1 MKNKYPYILL
11 TLFFISFLVFLT
23 NTWLHPPKPKYE
35 GEIKVESLNKVVKVY
50 TDSYGVPHIFA
61 ENEQDLFFTAGYL
74 SARERLFQLSTVA
87 LAVKGELGSVFG
99 NDLLKT
105 DIYLRTWRIHSMGRK
120 MVANM
125 DPKNRQIFKN
135 FCDGIN
141 YHIDEAIKDLPIE
154 FKILGFKPSYWDPS
168 IVAGYARMMAHE
180 MQGSWKAEVI
190 FGAINNYFGKDK
202 LLEIIPDLKL
212 DHPTIAG
219 APIEGMEQTLSTILN
234 IENNL
239 RSILGDPSADIGSN
253 SWVVSGAKTKTGLPF
268 LANDPHLAFSQP
280 SRWYEIH
287 LNGGRFN
294 VSGLCLAGIPL
305 PVIGQNER
313 TAWGFT
319 NTMVDDVD
327 FFVEKINPTNKNEY
341 RHGDSWREILTEKE
355 HIPLKGGG
363 DTTIFIRSTHH
374 GPIISDIHPL
384 LKDENK
390 AISLAWTGHWITSEM
405 DAWVNLNNM
414 SNWEE
419 FTEGVKSF
427 GVPGQNIIYA
437 DIDGNIGWRPA
448 VYIPIRREGFS
459 MIPKQG
465 DNPLF
470 DWKGMVPFEEMP
482 FLYNPEKGF
491 ISTANNR
498 TIDEDFPYYISGL
511 WADPSRI
518 RVINKKLEE
527 RDTFDLEYMKEI
539 QLEYT
544 SEFASIVLPSL
555 LEQDIKEDSQIV
567 KRAMTFLR
575 SWDCVESKDS
585 EATLIFHSI
594 IKALVKNIYYDEL
607 TLLGD
612 NYYDGF
618 AELKYFV
625 HRKLRELIVHKNSSW
640 IDNIETK
647 NKIETLDEILTKS
660 IYDGIFFVENNY
672 GPNWSNWK
680 WGDAHS
686 ITHKHM
692 LSKSSLIDKV
702 FGLSIG
708 PFKSGGSDKTPN
720 AGGYRVT
727 KSFKQTAGASV
738 RRIVDFSDMDNTQI
752 ILPTGQS
759 GLPNSP
765 NYYDQASLYN
775 SGDYRKTLFN
785 EESIK
790 EDLNMRILL
799 LTP

>member
-1 MKNKYPYILL
+1 MLL
-11 TLFFISFLVFLT
+11 SLFFIPFLVYLIVS
-23 NTWLHPPKPKYE
+23 WLHPPLPKYE
-35 GEIKVESLNKVVKVY
+35 GEIKVKGLNKAVKVY
-50 TDSYGVPHIFA
+50 TGSYGVPHIFA
-61 ENEQDLFFTAGYL
+61 ENEDDLFFTAGYL

-87 LAVKGELGSVFG
+87 LAVKGELASVFG

-105 DIYLRTWRIHSMGRK
+105 DIYLRTWKIHSTGKK
-120 MVANM
+120 MIENM
-125 DPKNRQIFKN
+125 DPQNRKIFET

-141 YHIDEAIKDLPIE
+141 YHIDEAYEDLPLE
-154 FKILGFKPSYWDPS
+154 FKILGFKPPYWDPS

-180 MQGSWKAEVI
+180 MQGSWKAEII

-202 LLEIIPDLKL
+202 LLEMIPDLEL
-212 DHPTIAG
+212 DDPTIASVS
-219 APIEGMEQTLSTILN
+219 IEGIEPTLSAILN

-239 RSILGDPSADIGSN
+239 RGILGDPSADIGSN
-253 SWVVSGAKTKTGLPF
+253 SWVVSGEKTKTGMPF

-287 LNGGRFN
+287 LKGGRFN

-327 FFVEKINPTNKNEY
+327 FFVEKINPKNNNQY
-341 RHGDSWREILTEKE
+341 RHGDKWREISIVKE
-355 HIPLKGGG
+355 FIPLKNGR

-384 LKDENK
+384 LKDQNK
-390 AISLAWTGHWITSEM
+390 AISLSWTGHWITSEM
-405 DAWVNLNNM
+405 DAWVKLNNM
-414 SNWEE
+414 RNWEE
-419 FTEGVKSF
+419 FTEGVRSF

-459 MIPKQG
+459 MIPKPG

-482 FLYNPEKGF
+482 FLYNPNKGF

-498 TIDEDFPYYISGL
+498 TIDGDFPYYISGL

-518 RVINKKLEE
+518 RVINKRLEE
-527 RDTFDLEYMKEI
+527 IEAVDLDNMKKI
-539 QLEYT
+539 QLDYT
-544 SEFASIVLPSL
+544 SEFASTILPIL
-555 LEQDIKEDSQIV
+555 LEQDIKQDSPII
-567 KRAMTFLR
+567 KKAMTFLK

-594 IKALVKNIYYDEL
+594 IKSLVKNIYYDEL
-607 TLLGD
+607 SLLGD
-612 NYYDGF
+612 NYYEGF

-640 IDNIETK
+640 VDNIATK
-647 NKIETLDEILTKS
+647 NRIESFDEILTNS
-660 IYDGIFFVENNY
+660 IYDGISLVENKY

-686 ITHKHM
+686 VTHKHM
-692 LSKSSLIDKV
+692 LSKSSLLERI
-702 FGLSIG
+702 FSLSVG
-708 PFKSGGSDKTPN
+708 PFRSGGSDKTPN

-727 KSFKQTAGASV
+727 KSFKQTAGASM
-738 RRIVDFSDMDNTQI
+738 RRIVDLSNMDNTQI

-765 NYYDQASLYN
+765 NYKDQAAIYN
-775 SGDYRKTLFN
+775 SGGYRKTYF
-785 EESIK
+785 S
-790 EDLNMRILL
+790 EDSLKAQQGMRTLL
-799 LTP
+799 LAP

>member
-1 MKNKYPYILL
+1 MKNKYLYILL

-253 SWVVSGAKTKTGLPF
+253 SWVVSGEKTKTGLPF

-414 SNWEE
+414 SNWED

-511 WADPSRI
+511 
-518 RVINKKLEE
+518 
-527 RDTFDLEYMKEI
+527 
-539 QLEYT
+539 
-544 SEFASIVLPSL
+544 
-555 LEQDIKEDSQIV
+555 
-567 KRAMTFLR
+567 
-575 SWDCVESKDS
+575 
-585 EATLIFHSI
+585 
-594 IKALVKNIYYDEL
+594 
-607 TLLGD
+607 
-612 NYYDGF
+612 
-618 AELKYFV
+618 
-625 HRKLRELIVHKNSSW
+625 
-640 IDNIETK
+640 
-647 NKIETLDEILTKS
+647 
-660 IYDGIFFVENNY
+660 
-672 GPNWSNWK
+672 
-680 WGDAHS
+680 
-686 ITHKHM
+686 
-692 LSKSSLIDKV
+692 
-702 FGLSIG
+702 
-708 PFKSGGSDKTPN
+708 
-720 AGGYRVT
+720 
-727 KSFKQTAGASV
+727 
-738 RRIVDFSDMDNTQI
+738 
-752 ILPTGQS
+752 
-759 GLPNSP
+759 
-765 NYYDQASLYN
+765 
-775 SGDYRKTLFN
+775 
-785 EESIK
+785 
-790 EDLNMRILL
+790 
-799 LTP
+799 

>member
-1 MKNKYPYILL
+1 MKNKYLYILL
-11 TLFFISFLVFLT
+11 TLFLISFLVFLT
-23 NTWLHPPKPKYE
+23 KSWLYPPKPKYE
-35 GEIKVESLNKVVKVY
+35 GEIKIESLNKVVEVY

-87 LAVKGELGSVFG
+87 LAVKGELGAVFG

-141 YHIDEAIKDLPIE
+141 YHIDEANKDLPIE

-212 DHPTIAG
+212 DHPTIAST
-219 APIEGMEQTLSTILN
+219 PIEGMEQTLSTILN

-327 FFVEKINPTNKNEY
+327 FFVEKINPANKNEY

-355 HIPLKGGG
+355 LIPLKGGG

-414 SNWEE
+414 SNWED

-482 FLYNPEKGF
+482 FLYNPERGF

-544 SEFASIVLPSL
+544 SEFASTMLPSFF
-555 LEQDIKEDSQIV
+555 EQDIKEDSQIV

-625 HRKLRELIVHKNSSW
+625 HRKLRELIVHKKSSW

-672 GPNWSNWK
+672 GPN
-680 WGDAHS
+680 
-686 ITHKHM
+686 
-692 LSKSSLIDKV
+692 
-702 FGLSIG
+702 
-708 PFKSGGSDKTPN
+708 
-720 AGGYRVT
+720 
-727 KSFKQTAGASV
+727 
-738 RRIVDFSDMDNTQI
+738 
-752 ILPTGQS
+752 
-759 GLPNSP
+759 
-765 NYYDQASLYN
+765 
-775 SGDYRKTLFN
+775 
-785 EESIK
+785 
-790 EDLNMRILL
+790 
-799 LTP
+799 